1 MERNN
6 ELEQLKQQEIQL
18 RAALRQMK
26 IEVDNANITA
36 KASAMEAK
44 QVAEE
49 AAEANEA
56 AKKNM
61 EAAITEADAKMKKSC
76 ENARTKAKKAK
87 QEAIDRVNQVA
98 KEWWQKEK
106 DAERKSLADQKQA
119 QSVMR
124 AQLETEIKYSSAR
137 LRYNEIQTDILN
149 EAAALVRH
157 VLWTRTNILTPWQPA
172 LVP

>member
-1 MERNN
+1 
-6 ELEQLKQQEIQL
+6 
-18 RAALRQMK
+18 
-26 IEVDNANITA
+26 
-36 KASAMEAK
+36 
-44 QVAEE
+44 AEE

-149 EAAALVRH
+149 EAAAPVPH
-157 VLWTRTNILTPWQPA
+157 VLDDAMDTSL
-172 LVP
+172 

>member
-56 AKKNM
+56 GR
-61 EAAITEADAKMKKSC
+61 
-76 ENARTKAKKAK
+76 RTWK
-87 QEAIDRVNQVA
+87 
-98 KEWWQKEK
+98 
-106 DAERKSLADQKQA
+106 LLLQKQ
-119 QSVMR
+119 MP
-124 AQLETEIKYSSAR
+124 K
-137 LRYNEIQTDILN
+137 
-149 EAAALVRH
+149 
-157 VLWTRTNILTPWQPA
+157 
-172 LVP
+172 

>member
-6 ELEQLKQQEIQL
+6 ELEQLKQLEIQL

-149 EAAALVRH
+149 EAAAPVPH
-157 VLWTRTNILTPWQPA
+157 VLDDAMDTSL
-172 LVP
+172 

>member
-44 QVAEE
+44 QVAE
-49 AAEANEA
+49 EANEA

-149 EAAALVRH
+149 EAAAPVPH
-157 VLWTRTNILTPWQPA
+157 VLDDAMDTSL
-172 LVP
+172 

>member
-6 ELEQLKQQEIQL
+6 ELEQLKQLEIQL

-56 AKKNM
+56 
-61 EAAITEADAKMKKSC
+61 
-76 ENARTKAKKAK
+76 
-87 QEAIDRVNQVA
+87 
-98 KEWWQKEK
+98 
-106 DAERKSLADQKQA
+106 
-119 QSVMR
+119 
-124 AQLETEIKYSSAR
+124 
-137 LRYNEIQTDILN
+137 
-149 EAAALVRH
+149 
-157 VLWTRTNILTPWQPA
+157 
-172 LVP
+172 